1 MTDKEAESADRAVA
15 KVLEATSKE
24 QPQGKYNSY
33 DDKQRAKIGKYAFEN
48 GATTAARHYSN
59 AWQVKINESTAR
71 RLKGE
76 YVEKFNEEMKDRKKK
91 GKLAETE
98 PVVIKKLPTKDRG
111 RPLKL
116 GEQLDASVQEYV
128 ESLRKANGSVNTLVV
143 MGAAE
148 GIVGA
153 RDISKLQQIEITK
166 SWARLLLIRMG
177 YVKRKCTTSGKLP
190 PRLFDES

>member
-1 MTDKEAESADRAVA
+1 
-15 KVLEATSKE
+15 
-24 QPQGKYNSY
+24 
-33 DDKQRAKIGKYAFEN
+33 
-48 GATTAARHYSN
+48 
-59 AWQVKINESTAR
+59 
-71 RLKGE
+71 
-76 YVEKFNEEMKDRKKK
+76 MKDRKKK
-91 GKLAETE
+91 GKSAETE

-116 GEQLDASVQEYV
+116 GEQLDAAVQEYV
-128 ESLRKANGSVNTLVV
+128 ESLRKANGGVNTLVV

-166 SWARLLLIRMG
+166 SWARSLLIRMG

-190 PRLFDES
+190 PRLFDESKELFLQI